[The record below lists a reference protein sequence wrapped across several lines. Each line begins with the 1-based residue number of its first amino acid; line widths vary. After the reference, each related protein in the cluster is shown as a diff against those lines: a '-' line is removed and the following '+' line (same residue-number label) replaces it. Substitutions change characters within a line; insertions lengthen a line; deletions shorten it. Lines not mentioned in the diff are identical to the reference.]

1 MKFPMINFF
10 EFLCRGG
17 FQVNNRR
24 FLLFILCVLSFIWAN
39 MCIYRYYQSINKN
52 SLVMLNLML
61 IMFLVIFF
69 FSSESF
75 NLYVMFELSVLPI
88 FIIIVGWGYQT
99 ERLEARLSLLLSFC
113 RNFFTFCGHESG
125 GHKKSTVYFSHR
137 ELKVTRHQVVV

>member
-1 MKFPMINFF
+1 MINFF

-39 MCIYRYYQSINKN
+39 MCIYRYYQNINKN

-88 FIIIVGWGYQT
+88 FRGKSKSFI
-99 ERLEARLSLLLSFC
+99 LHNCSLLAPSWSLLMNIFK
-113 RNFFTFCGHESG
+113 FFDH
-125 GHKKSTVYFSHR
+125 
-137 ELKVTRHQVVV
+137 

>member
-24 FLLFILCVLSFIWAN
+24 FLLFLLCVLSFIWAN

-99 ERLEARLSLLLSFC
+99 ERLEASLSLLFYTIAASLPLL
-113 RNFFTFCGHESG
+113 G
-125 GHKKSTVYFSHR
+125 VY
-137 ELKVTRHQVVV
+137 L